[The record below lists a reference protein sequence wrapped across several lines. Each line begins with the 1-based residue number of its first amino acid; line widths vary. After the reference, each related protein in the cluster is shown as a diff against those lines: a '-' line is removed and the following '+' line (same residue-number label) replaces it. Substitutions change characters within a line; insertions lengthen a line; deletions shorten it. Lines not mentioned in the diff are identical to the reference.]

1 MGLLSLATTFLAFG
15 SAASAASLAKRNSNS
30 QKLTP
35 GLFQSS
41 TGETCVD
48 NFYSCAKPV
57 RLFYV
62 SIGFAI

>member
-35 GLFQSS
+35 GLFQVSS
-41 TGETCVD
+41 CETRVD
-48 NFYSCAKPV
+48 KVYSCAEPV
-57 RLFYV
+57 RLLYAG
-62 SIGFAI
+62 IGFPI

>member
-35 GLFQSS
+35 GLCQAS
-41 TGETCVD
+41 TRATCV
-48 NFYSCAKPV
+48 NKVYSCAEPV
-57 RLFYV
+57 RLLYAG
-62 SIGFAI
+62 IGFPI